1 MSLFKFLGA
10 AMAAAALALSACATD
25 RDTPRRSASEFGSDA
40 ALTSKVKTAIA
51 SDAGL
56 GSASAINVQ
65 SYRGTVQLSGF
76 VDSKEKAERA
86 GKAARSVE
94 GVSKVENNLR
104 VRPSS

>member
-1 MSLFKFLGA
+1 MTVFKFVGA
-10 AMAAAALALSACATD
+10 AMVAAALGLSGCASD
-25 RDTPRRSASEFGSDA
+25 SSKRSAGQFGSDA

-65 SYRGTVQLSGF
+65 SYRGVVQLSGF
-76 VDSKEKAERA
+76 VDSQDKVDRA
-86 GKAARSVE
+86 AKAARAVE
-94 GVSKVENNLR
+94 GVSKVENNIR